1 MKSILEN
8 LRRLSLL
15 AFAVIAIFTSYTLF
29 PAAASAT
36 VYIGNLSFQADQEDL
51 RDVFSEF
58 GRVTRIDLPTDR
70 ETGKVRGFAYVEMAS
85 EGEEDAAIDALD
97 GGEWMGRDI
106 KVRKAHPRENRDSGS
121 FGSFGNRG
129 SDSGRRRY

>member
-15 AFAVIAIFTSYTLF
+15 AFAVIAVFISYTLF

-36 VYIGNLSFQADQEDL
+36 VYVENLRFQVEQNDL
-51 RDVFSEF
+51 EFVFSNY
-58 GRVTRIDLPTDR
+58 GTVKKIQILTDR
-70 ETGKVRGFAYVEMAS
+70 ETGRSKGIAYVELNTDS
-85 EGEEDAAIDALD
+85 EEDAAIEALD
-97 GGEWMGRDI
+97 GAEWMGSDL
-106 KVRKAHPRENRDSGS
+106 KVRKAKPLENRDSGR
-121 FGSFGNRG
+121 FGIFSSRG

>member
-15 AFAVIAIFTSYTLF
+15 AFAVIAVFISYTLF

-36 VYIGNLSFQADQEDL
+36 VYVGNLSYDVNQQNLEQ
-51 RDVFSEF
+51 VFSKY
-58 GRVTRIDLPTDR
+58 GSVGKIQILTDR
-70 ETGKVRGFAYVEMAS
+70 ETGISKGIAYVEMNTVAD
-85 EGEEDAAIDALD
+85 EDAAIEALD
-97 GGEWMGRDI
+97 GAEWMGRDL
-106 KVRKAHPRENRDSGS
+106 KVNKAKPRE
-121 FGSFGNRG
+121 NRG